1 MSADLRPDV
10 LTAFAVMAAV
20 TVALRLG
27 GYWLM
32 GYVKVTPRVRRMLD
46 ALPGSIIVAASL
58 PVAVG
63 GMAAVQISPV
73 AIRANV
79 AACTVYRYFPSKA
92 DLISELIAEVSRDE
106 LAAIRRAAD
115 AAPGPSSA
123 LAAAVTTVAVHV
135 VSHRKLAWGILA
147 EPVDVDVTASR
158 LASRREIAGEIAAR
172 IDAAVRAGHLPAQDT
187 ALAATALLGAL
198 HESLV
203 GPLAPD
209 NLDDPAKMRDAVQT
223 VTLLALRA
231 VGVMD
236 ARARGL
242 VVQAVLP
249 AKTLVGA

>member
-1 MSADLRPDV
+1 MRVLDRLSIGTGMRFGDGTRAMVYRRTHQVVKRLAARRSAIL
-10 LTAFAVMAAV
+10 AA
-20 TVALRLG
+20 AR
-27 GYWLM
+27 
-32 GYVKVTPRVRRMLD
+32 D
-46 ALPGSIIVAASL
+46 AAAD
-58 PVAVG
+58 G
-63 GMAAVQISPV
+63 GMSAVQIAPV

-79 AACTVYRYFPSKA
+79 AAGTVYRYFPSKA

-135 VSHRKLAWGILA
+135 LSQRKLAWGILA
-147 EPVDVDVTASR
+147 EPVDVDV
-158 LASRREIAGEIAAR
+158 IGAR

-209 NLDDPAKMRDAVQT
+209 NMDDPGRLRDAVQT

-249 AKTLVGA
+249 AKALVRV

>member
-1 MSADLRPDV
+1 V
-10 LTAFAVMAAV
+10 L
-20 TVALRLG
+20 
-27 GYWLM
+27 
-32 GYVKVTPRVRRMLD
+32 
-46 ALPGSIIVAASL
+46 S
-58 PVAVG
+58 
-63 GMAAVQISPV
+63 Q
-73 AIRANV
+73 
-79 AACTVYRYFPSKA
+79 
-92 DLISELIAEVSRDE
+92 
-106 LAAIRRAAD
+106 
-115 AAPGPSSA
+115 
-123 LAAAVTTVAVHV
+123 
-135 VSHRKLAWGILA
+135 RKLAWGILA

-187 ALAATALLGAL
+187 AIAATALLGAL

-209 NLDDPAKMRDAVQT
+209 NIEDDSAKLRDVVQT

>member
-1 MSADLRPDV
+1 MVYRRTHQVVKRL
-10 LTAFAVMAAV
+10 AA
-20 TVALRLG
+20 
-27 GYWLM
+27 
-32 GYVKVTPRVRRMLD
+32 RRGAILAAARD
-46 ALPGSIIVAASL
+46 AAAE
-58 PVAVG
+58 G
-63 GMAAVQISPV
+63 GMAAVQIAPV
-73 AIRANV
+73 AVRANV
-79 AACTVYRYFPSKA
+79 AAGTVYRYFPSKA
-92 DLISELIAEVSRDE
+92 DLISELIADVSRDE

-123 LAAAVTTVAVHV
+123 LAAVTTVAVHV
-135 VSHRKLAWGILA
+135 LQQRKLAWGILA

-158 LASRREIAGEIAAR
+158 LASRREISGEIAAR

-187 ALAATALLGAL
+187 SLAATALLGAL

-209 NLDDPAKMRDAVQT
+209 NLDDPGKMRDAVQT

-249 AKTLVGA
+249 AVLPAKTLVGA